1 MGLYRLF
8 RKAEY
13 TDGVIDLIPIREAPP
28 SRELGFGHERV
39 WRIAEH
45 QKGKEIG
52 RISYRDGESLGIYY
66 FGHIGYHVDAPWRG
80 HHYAMRACRLIEGE
94 IRRGGKSSVVITCD
108 PDNEASRKTIEGLG
122 AIWESRVT
130 VDPGLRSRF
139 EISKVKERYIWVL
152 GA

>member
-1 MGLYRLF
+1 MNWVFQRP
-8 RKAEY
+8 EY
-13 TDGVIDLIPIREAPP
+13 SDGTIDLIPLRLPP
-28 SRELGFGHERV
+28 AEKELGFGRERT
-39 WRIAEH
+39 WRITEH
-45 QKGKEIG
+45 GSRKEIG
-52 RISYRDGESLGIYY
+52 RISYRPGESAALYY
-66 FGHIGYHVDAPWRG
+66 FGLIGYHIDPPWRG